1 LAAREAENV
10 TFPWV
15 AEWEK
20 PCRNIVLGGFS
31 NTASQSVPSVGKGAL
46 RMKSWVRQL
55 RGLCLV
61 GMALAGFALCTAVG
75 AVATASYASAQSSIV
90 VEGNRRVEADTIRSY
105 FRLNP
110 GEHLDSYKI
119 DQALK
124 ALYATGLFQE
134 VRINQAGGRLIV
146 TVIENPVINRVA
158 FEGNSKLK
166 DDQLSSE
173 VQSKTRGTLSRP
185 TVQADVQR
193 IVEIYRRNG
202 RFDARVNPKIIEL
215 PNNRVDLVFEIQEA
229 DKTGVKKIIFVGNKA
244 YGDQRLL
251 DEIKTNETS
260 WFWFVAFF
268 QSADIYDPD
277 RIEADRDLI
286 RRFYLKHGYA
296 DVRVVS
302 AVSVYDPAKKGFIVT
317 FTLDEGARY
326 RFGKIDIQSNV
337 PQVDPTTLY
346 GRSKVGRGDVY
357 NAEAVEKSVENM
369 SIEVARRGY
378 PFAVVRPRGDRD
390 LATHTIN
397 VTFTV
402 EEGPRVYIERIN
414 IRNNTRT
421 RDYVIRREFD
431 IGEGDAYNRAL
442 VDRAERRLKNLNYFK
457 TVKITNEPG
466 SAPDRVVLN
475 VDVEEIPT
483 GEFSVS
489 GGYSTASGW
498 MAELSVSER
507 NLLGQGQYARFAVQY
522 GQYARGFELSFAEPF
537 FLGNRLGVGLDLYA
551 KQTLATNYVSYN
563 SQTLGAATRAGF
575 ALSEEL
581 SFQARYNIYSQKITL
596 PFQYNDCQYSTN
608 ALINGGPGVNQTN
621 EAALASGGCYANG
634 ESSLAVRRELAAG
647 AVLVSMLGYSFAYN
661 TLDNNRNPTSGL
673 YAEFKQD
680 FAGVGGDVNFIRS
693 TADSRS
699 YYEMFSD
706 VVAVLHLQA
715 GHIAGF
721 GGKDLRMLDH
731 FQMGPNLVR
740 GFAPSGIGPRDLTSM
755 TFNGYGDPLGGS
767 MYWGAS
773 LEAQA
778 PFYFLPKD
786 AGLKGAIFADA
797 GSLWDYKGPTTW
809 NVTGETLTPAPDSGA
824 IRASVGVGL
833 IWNSPFGP
841 LRFDYSFPLMKQGY
855 DRIQQFRFG
864 GGTKF

>member
-1 LAAREAENV
+1 M
-10 TFPWV
+10 
-15 AEWEK
+15 
-20 PCRNIVLGGFS
+20 VLGTVR
-31 NTASQSVPSVGKGAL
+31 NTARQSVPGVGKGAL
-46 RMKSWVRQL
+46 RMKLWVRQL

-61 GMALAGFALCTAVG
+61 GMALAGVSFCTALA
-75 AVATASYASAQSSIV
+75 AVATASYAHAQSSGAIV

-110 GEHLDSYKI
+110 GERLDSYKI

-124 ALYATGLFQE
+124 ALYATGLFQD
-134 VRINQAGGRLIV
+134 VRINPAGGRLVI

-166 DDQLSSE
+166 DDQLQNE

-202 RFDARVNPKIIEL
+202 RFDARVDPKIIEL
-215 PNNRVDLVFEIQEA
+215 PNNRVDLVFEIKEA

-260 WFWFVAFF
+260 WFWIVAFF

-302 AVSVYDPAKKGFIVT
+302 AVSVYDPVKKGFIVT

-326 RFGKIDIQSNV
+326 RFGKVDIQSNV
-337 PQVDPTTLY
+337 PQVDARTLY
-346 GRSKVGRGDVY
+346 GRSKASAGDVY

-369 SIEVARRGY
+369 AIEVARRGY

-390 LATHTIN
+390 VATHTIN

-402 EEGPRVYIERIN
+402 EDGPRVYIERIN

-431 IGEGDAYNRAL
+431 VGEGDAYNRAL
-442 VDRAERRLKNLNYFK
+442 IDRAERRLKNLNYFK

-483 GEFSVS
+483 GEFSIS

-507 NLLGQGQYARFAVQY
+507 NLLGQGQYARMAVQY
-522 GQYARGFELSFAEPF
+522 GQYARGFELSFAEPYF
-537 FLGNRLGVGLDLYA
+537 MGNRLGVGLDLYA
-551 KQTLATNYVSYN
+551 KQTLATNYISYN

-596 PFQYNDCQYSTN
+596 PYQYNNCMFSPN
-608 ALINGGPGVNQTN
+608 ALIQGGTGVNPTS
-621 EAALASGGCYANG
+621 EAGPNGLLTANGQGCYADG
-634 ESSLAVRRELAAG
+634 EASLAVRKELAAG
-647 AVLVSMLGYSFAYN
+647 AVLVSMLGYTVAYN
-661 TLDNNRNPTSGL
+661 TLDNNRNPTAGI

-680 FAGVGGDVNFIRS
+680 FAGIGGDVNFIRS
-693 TADSRS
+693 TVETRS

-706 VVAVLHLQA
+706 VVAVLHLQG
-715 GHIAGF
+715 GHIAGW

-740 GFAPSGIGPRDLTSM
+740 GFAPSGIGPRDIT
-755 TFNGYGDPLGGS
+755 TGTNQDPLGGT

-778 PFYFLPKD
+778 PFTFLPKD
-786 AGLKGAIFADA
+786 AGLKGAVFADA
-797 GSLWDYKGPTTW
+797 GSLWNYKGPTSW
-809 NVTGETLTPAPDSGA
+809 NVTGESLTPAPDSNA

-841 LRFDYSFPLMKQGY
+841 LRFDYSFPLAKQGY